1 MMTFNSPQTAANPQR
16 ILLLGAQGQVGQE
29 LQPLLANLG
38 EVKALGRGQLDLTQP
53 DQIQAQVV
61 AYQPT
66 IIVNAAAY
74 TAVDK
79 AEQELEL
86 AYAINGAAPTQLA
99 QLAEQMG
106 VSLLHISTDYVFD
119 GRKGSPYQPE
129 DPTQPLGV
137 YGASKLAGEVGIRQ
151 HSQRHWIVRTA
162 WVHGAKGQVNFVK
175 TMLRLGAERPE
186 VRVVAD
192 QVGSP
197 TWAGDLAQALTQL
210 LKLHLHLPTHT
221 PPNFGTYHFTN
232 SGVASWYDVALAI
245 FAEARAIGFPLKIE
259 RVVPI
264 TTADYPT
271 PAQRPAYSVLAGER
285 LATLLG
291 HPAPHWQQGLRQ
303 MLIEL
308 AEQSDM
314 STLKKP

>member
-1 MMTFNSPQTAANPQR
+1 MTTPSQTTTEPQR

-29 LQPLLANLG
+29 LQPLLTDLG
-38 EVKALGRGQLDLTQP
+38 ELKALGRGQLDLTQSG
-53 DQIQAQVV
+53 QIQAQVT
-61 AYQPT
+61 AYQPSL
-66 IIVNAAAY
+66 IINAAAY

-79 AEQELEL
+79 AEQEPDLSH
-86 AYAINGAAPTQLA
+86 AINGAVPTQLA
-99 QLAEQMG
+99 QLAEQVG
-106 VSLLHISTDYVFD
+106 ALLLHISTDYVFD
-119 GRKGSPYQPE
+119 GRKGSPYQPG

-137 YGASKLAGEVGIRQ
+137 YGASKLAGEIGIRQ
-151 HSQRHWIVRTA
+151 HCHRHWIVRTA

-210 LKLHLHLPTHT
+210 LKLHIHRPPHT
-221 PPNFGTYHFTN
+221 PPSFGTYHFTN
-232 SGVASWYDVALAI
+232 SGVTSWYDFALTI
-245 FAEARAIGFPLKIE
+245 FAEARAMGFPLKLE

-271 PAQRPAYSVLAGER
+271 PAQRPAYSVLAGEH

-303 MLIEL
+303 MLMEL
-308 AEQSDM
+308 AEQSA
-314 STLKKP
+314 LIKP